1 MKTFEARGE
10 REIDGRVLGKGFYG
24 ARRGGTS
31 KGQGRCIVRDLT
43 ITTLVIHWIYAKD
56 AGVAAAT
63 SAVNSMRPV
72 TRQDWGGVSLI
83 KTLTKH
89 GNSWA
94 LVIDKPVLELL
105 NIEPETP
112 LKIRTDGQT
121 LIISPAGDSA
131 RKQKLRRALAETN
144 RRYGKALKRLA
155 E

>member
-1 MKTFEARGE
+1 M
-10 REIDGRVLGKGFYG
+10 
-24 ARRGGTS
+24 
-31 KGQGRCIVRDLT
+31 
-43 ITTLVIHWIYAKD
+43 
-56 AGVAAAT
+56 
-63 SAVNSMRPV
+63 
-72 TRQDWGGVSLI
+72 I

-105 NIEPETP
+105 NIEPQTP

-121 LIISPAGDSA
+121 LIIAPADDSA
-131 RKQKLRRALAETN
+131 RKRKFRKALDETN